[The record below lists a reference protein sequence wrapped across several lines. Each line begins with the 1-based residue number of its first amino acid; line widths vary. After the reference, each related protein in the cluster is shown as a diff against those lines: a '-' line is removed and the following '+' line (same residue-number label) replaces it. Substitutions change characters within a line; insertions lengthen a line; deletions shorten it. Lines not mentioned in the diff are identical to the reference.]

1 MTDGAPARFG
11 FLGYPLGLA
20 RPGWL
25 ALGVVALLLGA
36 LGVVLALRRGARL
49 EALLGS
55 RLSPL
60 LAPGVSIARPAL
72 RAVLQSAGLLLFA
85 VALAQPQCGSR
96 TELARRR
103 GIDLVVAIDASKSM
117 LARDVQPDRLDR
129 ARLELNT
136 LLDSLKGD
144 RVAIVAFAGDAYIQ
158 CPLTSDYAA
167 AKLFLRAIDPE
178 QMQQGGTNIG
188 AALLL
193 AMNVL
198 ESADRGAKDRVVVL
212 LSDGEDLSGEE
223 MDAAESLRGAGI
235 KVYAVGIGS
244 DAGEPIPELGKSG
257 EVVGYKKDASG
268 NTVLTRLDRAG
279 LEAVAQLTGGEFF
292 YQPHGVAIPG
302 VAARIDRL
310 QKSELESRLTV
321 RWDERFQVFLAP
333 GLLLLASGMLVPGRR
348 RGAR

>member
-1 MTDGAPARFG
+1 MSENPFRFG

-20 RPGWL
+20 HPGYLLLGLL
-25 ALGVVALLLGA
+25 ALGLGLFGLSVALGRSARVRSVLGPR
-36 LGVVLALRRGARL
+36 LGPV
-49 EALLGS
+49 
-55 RLSPL
+55 
-60 LAPGVSIARPAL
+60 LAPGVSTLFGAL
-72 RAVLQSAGLLLFA
+72 KAGLKASGLALFA

-103 GIDLVVAIDASKSM
+103 GIDLVVAVDASKSM
-117 LARDVQPDRLDR
+117 LARDVPPDRLDR
-129 ARLELNT
+129 AKLELNS

-144 RVAIVAFAGDAYIQ
+144 RVGIVAFAGDAYVQ
-158 CPLTSDYAA
+158 SPLTSDYAA
-167 AKLFLRAIDPE
+167 AKLFLKAVDPE

-193 AMNVL
+193 AQNML

-223 MDAAESLRGAGI
+223 MEAAESLHAAGI

-268 NTVLTRLDRAG
+268 NTVLSRLDRAG

-292 YQPHGVAIPG
+292 YQPHGVAVQE

-310 QKSELESRLTV
+310 QKSEIESRLTV
-321 RWDERFQVFLAP
+321 RWDERFQALLAP
-333 GLLLLASGMLVPGRR
+333 GLLLLVLGLLLPGRR
-348 RGAR
+348 RGDA

>member
-1 MTDGAPARFG
+1 MSENPLRFG
-11 FLGYPLGLA
+11 FLNYPLGLA
-20 RPGWL
+20 HPGY
-25 ALGVVALLLGA
+25 LLLGVLA
-36 LGVVLALRRGARL
+36 FGLGVWGLLLALNRWARV
-49 EALLGS
+49 ESLLGG
-55 RLSPL
+55 RLAAA
-60 LAPGVSIARPAL
+60 LAPGVSVAL
-72 RAVLQSAGLLLFA
+72 SALKAALQASGLGLFA
-85 VALAQPQCGSR
+85 LALAQPQCGSR

-103 GIDLVVAIDASKSM
+103 GIDLVVALDASKSM
-117 LARDVQPDRLDR
+117 LARDVAPDRLDR
-129 ARLELNT
+129 AKLELNA

-144 RVAIVAFAGDAYIQ
+144 RVGIVAFAGDAYVQ
-158 CPLTSDYAA
+158 SPLTSDYAA
-167 AKLFLRAIDPE
+167 AKLFLRAVDPE

-188 AALLL
+188 AALQL
-193 AMNVL
+193 AQHML

-223 MDAAESLRGAGI
+223 MEAAESLHQAGI

-244 DAGEPIPELGKSG
+244 EAGEPIPELGKGG
-257 EVVGYKKDASG
+257 EVTGYKKDASG

-292 YQPHGVAIPG
+292 YQPHGVAVQQ

-333 GLLLLASGMLVPGRR
+333 GLVLLVLGTVLPGRR
-348 RGAR
+348 RGSA

>member
-1 MTDGAPARFG
+1 VSNPFRFG

-20 RPGWL
+20 RPGFL
-25 ALGVVALLLGA
+25 VLLLLAGA
-36 LGVVLALRRGARL
+36 LGFFGLWVALQRSARVESL
-49 EALLGS
+49 FGKRLG
-55 RLSPL
+55 PL
-60 LAPGVSIARPAL
+60 LAPGVSTAL
-72 RAVLQSAGLLLFA
+72 GALKVGLKAAGLCLFA
-85 VALAQPQCGSR
+85 LALAQPQCGSR

-103 GIDLVVAIDASKSM
+103 GIDLVVAVDASKSM
-117 LARDVQPDRLDR
+117 LARDVAPDRLDR
-129 ARLELNT
+129 AKLELNA

-144 RVAIVAFAGDAYIQ
+144 RVGIVAFAGDAYVQ

-167 AKLFLRAIDPE
+167 AKLFLKAVDPD

-188 AALLL
+188 AALALSQN
-193 AMNVL
+193 ML

-223 MDAAESLRGAGI
+223 MEAAESLHAAGI

-257 EVVGYKKDASG
+257 EVLGYKKDAQG
-268 NTVLTRLDRAG
+268 NTVLTRMDRAG

-292 YQPHGVAIPG
+292 YQPHGVAVQE

-321 RWDERFQVFLAP
+321 RWDERFQAFLAP
-333 GLLLLASGMLVPGRR
+333 GMLLLVAGLVLPGRR
-348 RGAR
+348 RGTT

>member
-1 MTDGAPARFG
+1 VSENPLRFG

-20 RPGWL
+20 HPGYLLLALAAL
-25 ALGVVALLLGA
+25 ALGVWGLLFG
-36 LGVVLALRRGARL
+36 LRRRARVETLFGARL
-49 EALLGS
+49 G
-55 RLSPL
+55 PL
-60 LAPGVSIARPAL
+60 LAPGVSNVL
-72 RAVLQSAGLLLFA
+72 RALQATFRASALVLFA

-117 LARDVQPDRLDR
+117 LARDVAPSRLDR
-129 ARLELNT
+129 AKLELNS

-144 RVAIVAFAGDAYIQ
+144 RVGIVAFAGDAYVQ
-158 CPLTSDYAA
+158 SPLTSDYAA
-167 AKLFLRAIDPE
+167 AKLFLRAVDPE

-188 AALLL
+188 AALQL
-193 AMNVL
+193 AQSML
-198 ESADRGAKDRVVVL
+198 ENADRGAKDRVVVL

-223 MDAAESLRGAGI
+223 MEAAESLKAAGI

-244 DAGEPIPELGKSG
+244 EAGEPIPELGKGG
-257 EVVGYKKDASG
+257 EVVGYKKDSSG

-292 YQPHGVAIPG
+292 YQPHGVAVQE

-310 QKSELESRLTV
+310 QKSEIESRLTV
-321 RWDERFQVFLAP
+321 RWDERFQTFLAP
-333 GLLLLASGMLVPGRR
+333 GLVLLTLGLLLPGRR
-348 RGAR
+348 RGAA

>member
-1 MTDGAPARFG
+1 VSENPLRFG

-20 RPGWL
+20 HPGYLLL
-25 ALGVVALLLGA
+25 ALLALLLGLLA
-36 LGVVLALRRGARL
+36 LLVALRRGARVQ
-49 EALLGS
+49 ALLGS
-55 RLSPL
+55 RLGQA
-60 LAPGVSIARPAL
+60 LAPGVSTLLGALQAVL
-72 RAVLQSAGLLLFA
+72 RASALALFA

-103 GIDLVVAIDASKSM
+103 GIDLVVALDASKSM
-117 LARDVQPDRLDR
+117 LARDVAPDRLDR
-129 ARLELNT
+129 AKLELNT

-144 RVAIVAFAGDAYIQ
+144 RVGIVAFAGDAYIQ
-158 CPLTSDYAA
+158 SPLTSDYAA
-167 AKLFLRAIDPE
+167 AKLFLRAVDPE

-193 AMNVL
+193 AQNML
-198 ESADRGAKDRVVVL
+198 EGVDRGAKDRVVVL

-223 MDAAESLRGAGI
+223 MEAAESLRAAGI

-244 DAGEPIPELGKSG
+244 EAGEPIPEFGKSG
-257 EVVGYKKDASG
+257 EVVGYKKDTSG

-279 LEAVAQLTGGEFF
+279 LEAVAQLTDGEFF
-292 YQPHGVAIPG
+292 YQPHGVAVPD

-321 RWDERFQVFLAP
+321 RWDERFQSFLAP
-333 GLLLLASGMLVPGRR
+333 GLLLLVAGLLLPGRR
-348 RGAR
+348 RGAA

>member
-1 MTDGAPARFG
+1 MESAFRFS

-20 RPGWL
+20 RPAYLLLGLLAL
-25 ALGVVALLLGA
+25 ALGLLALLVAFRRAGRIDALLGARLGGALTPGVNNLLGA
-36 LGVVLALRRGARL
+36 LQA
-49 EALLGS
+49 
-55 RLSPL
+55 
-60 LAPGVSIARPAL
+60 AL
-72 RAVLQSAGLLLFA
+72 RAGALLLFSL
-85 VALAQPQCGSR
+85 ALTQPQCGSR

-103 GIDLVVAIDASKSM
+103 GIDLVVALDASKSM
-117 LARDVQPDRLDR
+117 LARDVAPDRLDR
-129 ARLELNT
+129 AKLELNA

-144 RVAIVAFAGDAYIQ
+144 RVGIVAFAGDAYVQ
-158 CPLTSDYAA
+158 SPLTSDYAA
-167 AKLFLRAIDPE
+167 AKLFLKAVDPE

-193 AMNVL
+193 AQNML

-223 MDAAESLRGAGI
+223 MDAAEALKNAGI

-257 EVVGYKKDASG
+257 EVQGYKKDASG
-268 NTVLTRLDRAG
+268 NTVLSRLDRAG

-292 YQPHGVAIPG
+292 YEPHGVAVQE

-321 RWDERFQVFLAP
+321 RWDERFQSL
-333 GLLLLASGMLVPGRR
+333 LVPGLVLLALGTLLPSRR
-348 RGAR
+348 RGLG

>member
-1 MTDGAPARFG
+1 VTENPLRFG

-20 RPGWL
+20 HPAYL
-25 ALGVVALLLGA
+25 LLAMAALGLGVSGLLLG
-36 LGVVLALRRGARL
+36 LQRRARVDS
-49 EALLGS
+49 LLGP
-55 RLSPL
+55 RLGPL
-60 LAPGVSIARPAL
+60 LAPGVSGVL
-72 RAVLQSAGLLLFA
+72 RGLQASFRASGLLLFA

-117 LARDVQPDRLDR
+117 LARDVAPDRLDR
-129 ARLELNT
+129 AKLELNS

-144 RVAIVAFAGDAYIQ
+144 RVGIVAFAGDAYVQ
-158 CPLTSDYAA
+158 SPLTSDYAA
-167 AKLFLRAIDPE
+167 AKLFLRAVDPE

-188 AALLL
+188 AALQL
-193 AMNVL
+193 AQSML
-198 ESADRGAKDRVVVL
+198 ENADRGAKDRVVVL

-223 MDAAESLRGAGI
+223 MEAAESLKAAGI

-244 DAGEPIPELGKSG
+244 EAGEPIPELGKSG

-292 YQPHGVAIPG
+292 YQPHGVAVQE

-310 QKSELESRLTV
+310 QKSEIESRLTV
-321 RWDERFQVFLAP
+321 RWDERFQSFLAP
-333 GLLLLASGMLVPGRR
+333 GLLLLTLGLLLPGHR
-348 RGAR
+348 RGAA

>member
-1 MTDGAPARFG
+1 VTETPLRFG

-20 RPGWL
+20 HPGYL
-25 ALGVVALLLGA
+25 FLVLVALLLGLLA
-36 LGVVLALRRGARL
+36 LLLALRRSARVQ
-49 EALLGS
+49 ALLGS
-55 RLSPL
+55 RLGPV
-60 LAPGVSIARPAL
+60 LAPGASTLRSALQAGL
-72 RAVLQSAGLLLFA
+72 RAAALALFA
-85 VALAQPQCGSR
+85 IALSQPQCGSR

-103 GIDLVVAIDASKSM
+103 GIDLVVALDASKSM
-117 LARDVQPDRLDR
+117 LARDVPPSRLDR
-129 ARLELNT
+129 AKLELNT

-144 RVAIVAFAGDAYIQ
+144 RVGIVAFAGDAYIQ
-158 CPLTSDYAA
+158 SPLTSDYAA
-167 AKLFLRAIDPE
+167 AKLFLRAVDPE

-193 AMNVL
+193 AQNML
-198 ESADRGAKDRVVVL
+198 EGVDRGAKDRVVVL

-223 MDAAESLRGAGI
+223 MEAAEALRASGI

-244 DAGEPIPELGKSG
+244 EAGEPIPEFGKSG

-292 YQPHGVAIPG
+292 YQPHGVAVPD

-321 RWDERFQVFLAP
+321 RWDERFQSFLAP
-333 GLLLLASGMLVPGRR
+333 GLLLLVAGLVLPARR
-348 RGAR
+348 RGGA